1 MKKEYNKLVRDRIPE
16 IIEEAGK
23 NAQVFQVSGKTLQT
37 YAFEKL
43 REEVEEFIAN
53 PCAEEVADL
62 MEILNFI
69 CHRSG
74 IRDTTILAE
83 TLAKRVSRGGF
94 EQGFV
99 LDWVEEK

>member
-16 IIEEAGK
+16 IIEEAG
-23 NAQVFQVSGKTLQT
+23 NDAQVFQVSGKTLQT

-53 PCAEEVADL
+53 PCAEEVADV

-83 TLAKRVSRGGF
+83 TLAKRVSRGSF
-94 EQGFV
+94 DQGFV

>member
-53 PCAEEVADL
+53 PCA
-62 MEILNFI
+62 
-69 CHRSG
+69 
-74 IRDTTILAE
+74 
-83 TLAKRVSRGGF
+83 
-94 EQGFV
+94 
-99 LDWVEEK
+99 